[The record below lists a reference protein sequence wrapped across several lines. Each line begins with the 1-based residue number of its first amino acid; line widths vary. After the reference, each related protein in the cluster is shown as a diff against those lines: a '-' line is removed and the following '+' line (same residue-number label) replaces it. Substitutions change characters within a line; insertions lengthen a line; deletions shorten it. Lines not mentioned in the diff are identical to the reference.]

1 MMARRLRN
9 FLRNERGAA
18 AVEFALVLPLA
29 VVMLLGALNFGIYL
43 FFQNSLSAA
52 LDETARSATIWPVPS
67 DTQLQ
72 TRFTGNL
79 LSSQSFGTA
88 SLAIAHG
95 ADASGR
101 KYIDFTATG
110 GIPVNL
116 IFFNMGTIPVRLQ
129 KRSFEQL

>member
-1 MMARRLRN
+1 MMIARIRN
-9 FLRNERGAA
+9 FLSNERGAA

-52 LDETARSATIWPVPS
+52 LDETARAATIWPVPT

-72 TRFTGNL
+72 SRFTNNL
-79 LSSQSFGTA
+79 LSDQSFGTA
-88 SLAIAHG
+88 TLGISHG
-95 ADASGR
+95 TDASGR
-101 KYIDFTATG
+101 KFIDFTATG
-110 GIPVNL
+110 GVPVNL
-116 IFFNMGTIPVRLQ
+116 VFFDLGTIPVRLQ